1 MQLLLDVDFKPDTQ
15 QVPDLTRA
23 LSALTTPK
31 RTLYDLLFL
40 PESVLLPSSA
50 LEVKL
55 GGSQGEKLGSSRQRP
70 GGKSPGSE
78 GEGFGH
84 SGGREIITKEVLY

>member
-1 MQLLLDVDFKPDTQ
+1 MGQNLFKVADIY
-15 QVPDLTRA
+15 
-23 LSALTTPK
+23 LSSLCSFFVLIHSTIDIQT
-31 RTLYDLLFL
+31 FF

-70 GGKSPGSE
+70 GGRSPGSE
-78 GEGFGH
+78 GEGLGH

>member
-1 MQLLLDVDFKPDTQ
+1 MAELLIKCKAKKKNSSPV
-15 QVPDLTRA
+15 
-23 LSALTTPK
+23 S
-31 RTLYDLLFL
+31 TLRMTFFL

-78 GEGFGH
+78 GEGLGH